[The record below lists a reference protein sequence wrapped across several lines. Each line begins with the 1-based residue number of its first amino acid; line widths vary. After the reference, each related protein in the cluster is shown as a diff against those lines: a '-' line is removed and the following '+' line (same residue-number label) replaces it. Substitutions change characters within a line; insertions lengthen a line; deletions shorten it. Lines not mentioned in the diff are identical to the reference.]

1 MDQLQPLFNQLSA
14 RVKADDH
21 EAAVQVC
28 DQILAAAPGDAD
40 ALHAKMV
47 SLIELGQYEGALQ
60 LADSSP
66 AIVNSIRFE
75 RAYCLYQRH
84 REQDSLTLLM
94 PNGTDP
100 TESREM
106 QLAAQIYYR
115 LGEYARSA
123 ELFRKSEAIGGPSAE
138 LSTNIIAA
146 LVSAGASSDGIEY
159 ARSVAG
165 AEAADAKPH
174 ELVYNYACAAIW
186 QGQLRT
192 AKRLLQRSI
201 DLCRETMN
209 EGDDWTEE
217 EVEVELGVLTAQS
230 AYVDQCLGDLPAAQK
245 AYQTLFAFKADLD
258 PAVMAVAANN
268 MLRIRGQRDF
278 FDSWK
283 KNKAN
288 LSDALA
294 KKLTPPQR
302 LAFLS
307 NTALLALHMN
317 KHEQCKEIL
326 ATLEKEFP
334 SSSAPDLQRA
344 AVLQRAKQHK
354 QCVEV
359 LEAAASAE
367 PASGKSPLAALLT
380 LAQLQLQAQDKAK
393 ALTTLGRANAALQ
406 AKPGYVGTLVALH
419 EKLGH
424 VDEAAKCF
432 DGATDPILLRAAAA
446 FFSRHAL
453 WPQAAAAH
461 QKLLDV
467 DAHDLQALA
476 GMIIATSHFDPAQ
489 ADDQYARLEVLCPPR
504 DDDDAAMIDAEEL
517 EQAALPK
524 NAKAVSGRAGDAL
537 GRKRGGGAVGEVE
550 ETLKKKRRRKKRP
563 LYPKGFSPE
572 LTSTFPAPDPER
584 WLPKR
589 ERSTYRLRKKDKRA
603 GISRGPQGSATGAA
617 KVEAKATTNIQM
629 LSEVEKAKHKAE
641 QETQARAEAAAA
653 GAAAAAARKKG
664 KKGKGSK
671 W

>member
-217 EVEVELGVLTAQS
+217 EVEVRTI
-230 AYVDQCLGDLPAAQK
+230 Y
-245 AYQTLFAFKADLD
+245 
-258 PAVMAVAANN
+258 
-268 MLRIRGQRDF
+268 LRI
-278 FDSWK
+278 
-283 KNKAN
+283 AH
-288 LSDALA
+288 LLA
-294 KKLTPPQR
+294 SVPPQ
-302 LAFLS
+302 
-307 NTALLALHMN
+307 LALHGPARRAAGSLVCPTDMHHTTAMLVGELETPAAVVAAVFLVVPSCTSSPIASRAFLAN
-317 KHEQCKEIL
+317 L
-326 ATLEKEFP
+326 AT
-334 SSSAPDLQRA
+334 
-344 AVLQRAKQHK
+344 
-354 QCVEV
+354 
-359 LEAAASAE
+359 
-367 PASGKSPLAALLT
+367 
-380 LAQLQLQAQDKAK
+380 
-393 ALTTLGRANAALQ
+393 
-406 AKPGYVGTLVALH
+406 
-419 EKLGH
+419 
-424 VDEAAKCF
+424 
-432 DGATDPILLRAAAA
+432 
-446 FFSRHAL
+446 
-453 WPQAAAAH
+453 
-461 QKLLDV
+461 
-467 DAHDLQALA
+467 
-476 GMIIATSHFDPAQ
+476 TS
-489 ADDQYARLEVLCPPR
+489 E
-504 DDDDAAMIDAEEL
+504 
-517 EQAALPK
+517 
-524 NAKAVSGRAGDAL
+524 
-537 GRKRGGGAVGEVE
+537 
-550 ETLKKKRRRKKRP
+550 
-563 LYPKGFSPE
+563 
-572 LTSTFPAPDPER
+572 
-584 WLPKR
+584 
-589 ERSTYRLRKKDKRA
+589 
-603 GISRGPQGSATGAA
+603 
-617 KVEAKATTNIQM
+617 
-629 LSEVEKAKHKAE
+629 
-641 QETQARAEAAAA
+641 
-653 GAAAAAARKKG
+653 
-664 KKGKGSK
+664 
-671 W
+671 